1 MFDFLTKLPFK
12 ILIIFVVSA
21 MILLEIFTVILC
33 IVETTLYLPILLL
46 LITAELVLINELNHS
61 PFYDVSSLRAFF
73 SK

>member
-12 ILIIFVVSA
+12 ILILLVISA
-21 MILLEIFTVILC
+21 ALIMEIIVAILC
-33 IVETTLYLPILLL
+33 IVETILYFPSLLL
-46 LITAELVLINELNHS
+46 LVIVELVLINELNHS

>member
-12 ILIIFVVSA
+12 ILI
-21 MILLEIFTVILC
+21 LLVISVALIMEIIVAILC
-33 IVETTLYLPILLL
+33 IVETMLYYPSLLL
-46 LITAELVLINELNHS
+46 LVIVELVLINELNHS

>member
-12 ILIIFVVSA
+12 ILILIVVSA
-21 MILLEIFTVILC
+21 MIIMEILISILC
-33 IVETTLYLPILLL
+33 IVETMLYFPSLLL
-46 LITAELVLINELNHS
+46 LIIVELVLINELNHS